1 MKKIIRVLVITSF
14 MVVSV
19 SLCTAWPQPVP
30 GNQSGG
36 NDVGGAPIGGGTAPI
51 GGGLVLLLAL
61 ASGYGV
67 KKYFEPGNS
76 NPD

>member
-1 MKKIIRVLVITSF
+1 MKKTIKILSATLLLVIT
-14 MVVSV
+14 V
-19 SLCTAWPQPVP
+19 SLNTVHSQPAP

-67 KKYFEPGNS
+67 KKYFETGNE